1 MTIQQGEE
9 MIQGGGAGPGP
20 NGSGFTLLECLTALA
35 VMALLAAF
43 AVPQMRQ
50 LIASRSV
57 AAHVDTFTSALR
69 FARSEAARRNEAVSV
84 CASLTADAAEPECA
98 ATASAGWQ
106 GGWLVF
112 VDRGAVGEVDDGD
125 EVIRVEQALAASGG
139 IRSSRRCLTFRP
151 QGLALN
157 ATGSYTFAPRG
168 DWSEA
173 DRAGLT
179 RTVCVNKQ
187 GRARAV
193 SGSCA

>member
-1 MTIQQGEE
+1 MFE
-9 MIQGGGAGPGP
+9 GGRAGPGP
-20 NGSGFTLLECLTALA
+20 SGSGFTLLECLTALA
-35 VMALLAAF
+35 VMALMVTF

-69 FARSEAARRNEAVSV
+69 LARSEAARRNEAVSV
-84 CASLTADAAEPECA
+84 CASITADADEPECA
-98 ATASAGWQ
+98 ASAAAGWQ

-125 EVIRVEQALAASGG
+125 EVIRVEQALTASGG

-168 DWSEA
+168 DWSDA

-187 GRARAV
+187 GRARVAN
-193 SGSCA
+193 GGGCA

>member
-1 MTIQQGEE
+1 MTIQQGEK
-9 MIQGGGAGPGP
+9 MIQGRGAGPGLSS
-20 NGSGFTLLECLTALA
+20 SGFTLLECLTALA

-50 LIASRSV
+50 LIAARSV

-84 CASLTADAAEPECA
+84 CASLTADAAEPGCA
-98 ATASAGWQ
+98 ATAAAGWHS
-106 GGWLVF
+106 GWLVF

-125 EVIRVEQALAASGG
+125 EVIRVEQALTASGG

-168 DWSEA
+168 DWSAA
-173 DRAGLT
+173 DRAALT

-187 GRARAV
+187 GRARAM